1 MASKEARRNAY
12 AYCMLQDRR
21 QARYDRHA
29 HANGLSMQAFLVVN
43 ALYYAQ
49 GGMTQAELC
58 RRTFNSRQ
66 TVSLV
71 VKRLVADGYAVAQ
84 PVPGDRRSSIVSMT
98 EEGRIWAHDMVRR
111 ITRAEDEAMAML
123 VPEEQAQLVRLTQRF
138 TDNLLSLIDDEGLD
152 QEGGD

>member
-29 HANGLSMQAFLVVN
+29 HANGLSMQAFLVV
-43 ALYYAQ
+43 
-49 GGMTQAELC
+49 
-58 RRTFNSRQ
+58 
-66 TVSLV
+66 
-71 VKRLVADGYAVAQ
+71 KRLVADGYAVAQ

-98 EEGRIWAHDMVRR
+98 EEGCIWAHDMIRR

-123 VPEEQAQLVRLTQRF
+123 APEEQAQLVRLTQRF

-152 QEGGD
+152 QEGGG